1 MKREHIE
8 ILLHTFDDLPWQ
20 LISGVFV
27 LVNVYFCKE
36 QMDFEVFTWDY
47 LKQRNCSA
55 RVKI

>member
-27 LVNVYFCKE
+27 FVNVYFYKE
-36 QMDFEVFTWDY
+36 QMDFGVFT
-47 LKQRNCSA
+47 LGLFKTTA
-55 RVKI
+55 I